1 MASVQNQGGSVVV
14 RAGCVPQCSDFRG
27 LKENPAAAWRV
38 APRLKRSRRALR
50 SRRCVTAPRQ
60 PRGVG
65 VVIQPRRGVVSPP
78 QPPPFLAG
86 LISHFSWSS
95 SSVKLL
101 FFFPPFSPG
110 GGFVDVRTQS
120 AASGCT
126 FSEAGSWRR
135 DLAAASV
142 SAAGG
147 AAPVPTGP
155 AASWSSTRST

>member
-1 MASVQNQGGSVVV
+1 MASVQNQGGFSGGERGV
-14 RAGCVPQCSDFRG
+14 CSSMFRFPRVEG
-27 LKENPAAAWRV
+27 NPAAAWRV
-38 APRLKRSRRALR
+38 APQLKRSRRALR

-86 LISHFSWSS
+86 LISHFIWSS

-101 FFFPPFSPG
+101 FFFPSVFSWWW
-110 GGFVDVRTQS
+110 FVDVRTQS

-126 FSEAGSWRR
+126 FSEAGSWCR
-135 DLAAASV
+135 DLAAASA